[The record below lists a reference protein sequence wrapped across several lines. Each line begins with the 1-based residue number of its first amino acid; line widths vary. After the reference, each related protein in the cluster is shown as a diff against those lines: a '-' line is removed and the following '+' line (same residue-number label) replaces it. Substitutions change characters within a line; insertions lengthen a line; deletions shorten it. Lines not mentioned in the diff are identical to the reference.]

1 MRAFA
6 CVRTRGA
13 SEPHVEL
20 DLEMGSRNRGRT
32 ALYQWAIRSSDSF
45 RTDRI
50 VEP

>member
-1 MRAFA
+1 MRAFD
-6 CVRTRGA
+6 CVRKRDI
-13 SEPHVEL
+13 PKHVEL
-20 DLEMGSRNRGRT
+20 DLEVGSRNRGRT